1 MNSRDV
7 DASIGEAAA
16 QWVVRLASGEMDAA
30 EMARFKDW
38 HGQSDAHRDAFNR
51 ERRLWQSLDGQ
62 RAAFASATPAPR
74 RRGRRWAAV
83 ARPLVRPRVWLAAG
97 AVAATLAFLAPGM
110 MVRLRADEMA
120 GRGEVRTVAL
130 ADGSTAMLDSDA
142 AIAIHYD
149 GQERRID
156 LLQGKAWFDVK
167 HGDRRPFRVAASGG
181 VTQDI
186 GTAFEVDRGAAGVDV
201 NVTQGAVRVR
211 GTASGPGMLLGMAE
225 RAHYGDDGALVRLK
239 PGMISSMAAWRRGL
253 IVLDGRSV
261 AEAIAE
267 IGRYRPGYTLTLA
280 DLSAAPRISGIFR
293 IDAPDEA
300 LRSVAQMAGL
310 QVMTLPGEMMVLRR

>member
-1 MNSRDV
+1 MNSNHV
-7 DASIGEAAA
+7 DASIDEAAA
-16 QWVVRLASGEMDAA
+16 LWVVRLASGEMDAA

-38 HGQSDAHRDAFNR
+38 HGRSDAHRGAFDR
-51 ERRLWQSLDGQ
+51 ERRLWQSLEGQ

-74 RRGRRWAAV
+74 RRMRRWTAV
-83 ARPLVRPRVWLAAG
+83 ARPRVWLAAG

-110 MVRLRADEMA
+110 MIRLRADEMA

-149 GQERRID
+149 GQQRRID

-167 HGDRRPFRVAASGG
+167 HGDQRPFRVAASGG

-186 GTAFEVDRGAAGVDV
+186 GTAFEVDRGAAGVNV

-225 RAHYGDDGALVRLK
+225 RARYGDDGRLVRLK
-239 PGMISSMAAWRRGL
+239 PGMVSSMAAWRRGL

-261 AEAIAE
+261 EEAIEE
-267 IGRYRPGYTLTLA
+267 IGRYRPGYTLTFA

-310 QVMTLPGEMMVLRR
+310 QVMTLPGDMMVLRR

>member
-7 DASIGEAAA
+7 DASIDEAAA
-16 QWVVRLASGEMDAA
+16 HWVVRLASGEMDAA

-38 HGQSDAHRDAFNR
+38 HALSDAHRGAFDR
-51 ERRLWQSLDGQ
+51 ERGLWQSLDGQ
-62 RAAFASATPAPR
+62 QAAFASVTPAPR
-74 RRGRRWAAV
+74 RRARRWAAV
-83 ARPLVRPRVWLAAG
+83 ARPRVWLAAG

-110 MVRLRADEMA
+110 MIRLRADEMA

-186 GTAFEVDRGAAGVDV
+186 GTAFEVDRGAAGVGV

-225 RAHYGDDGALVRLK
+225 RARYGDDGALVRLK
-239 PGMISSMAAWRRGL
+239 PGTVSSMAAWRRGL

-267 IGRYRPGYTLTLA
+267 IGRYRPGYTLTFA

-310 QVMTLPGEMMVLRR
+310 QVMTLPGGMMVLRR